1 MGTYPHD
8 IVNMGWVGG
17 LGGVNNIHP
26 VPSWYVY
33 TYVHIYVHIYM
44 YNTHIHTHIPWTGW
58 KPTENSK
65 LETSFTVAIIYGI
78 LQYHL
83 MISSFHKVCH
93 GTGFL
98 SCRRHHICTLAWGKW
113 RNMEKKHQSSR
124 RGSHKGTTARNIS
137 THVPRWCSYRMNI
150 SSVLPDILICQNFK
164 NV

>member
-1 MGTYPHD
+1 
-8 IVNMGWVGG
+8 
-17 LGGVNNIHP
+17 
-26 VPSWYVY
+26 
-33 TYVHIYVHIYM
+33 M

-98 SCRRHHICTLAWGKW
+98 SCRRHHICTLALRHFRDK
-113 RNMEKKHQSSR
+113 RMQMEKHGEKTSILKASEDPTKVQR
-124 RGSHKGTTARNIS
+124 RGTFQHMFQGDAPIE
-137 THVPRWCSYRMNI
+137 
-150 SSVLPDILICQNFK
+150 
-164 NV
+164 